1 MEADKKRTMR
11 LTVEALAAI
20 IRSGFE
26 TPAG

>member
-11 LTVEALAAI
+11 LAVEPLAAL